1 MVFLELA
8 WKANSAGSWSN
19 LRVAEVRAAKPE
31 PTPDL
36 SLLTGTTLSAH
47 GVSRQQGSHCGK
59 NFLQKREEKQTN
71 QLHVNSGTGWQVP
84 LRASTRGEGAASVS
98 TSSLK
103 RSTRWLEALV
113 PRFQLE
119 ISELIHEFCA
129 VSSIEQ
135 RCQMLFSAHESQGV
149 VEVA

>member
-59 NFLQKREEKQTN
+59 NILQKREEKN
-71 QLHVNSGTGWQVP
+71 KPAACEFRDRLAGSPSGS
-84 LRASTRGEGAASVS
+84 STRGEGAASVS